1 MNDVQIDWSLIVP
14 RFAAPA
20 AFARDV
26 RQQGLAYLRSQ
37 RGGRHA
43 SLGQWG
49 MATLWTMGFGVSVA
63 LLAGATGPLAF
74 LWCASGG
81 VFAFFMLATLCH
93 DAAHGSL
100 SRHAGVNRA
109 VLTLGFGLFGVS
121 GALWR
126 WRHIRL
132 HHMFP
137 NVEGTD
143 IDGEGSLL
151 IRLAPYGP
159 WRIWHRAQA
168 FYAPVLYMLVMAHL
182 AWIEDWQNRAMARRM
197 APELFATRSATA
209 EFLLVKAAHACLAL
223 GLPWLVL
230 QPPLWALVLGYLI
243 YSGVASVL
251 FIVIVAGSHLSE
263 EAEFVSPQDGQIAHD
278 WAEHQLRTCLDWA
291 PQSRTAALFSGGSN
305 AHTAHHLFPQ
315 VAHCH
320 NAALSGIVSDA
331 AARHGLTHNIT
342 SFAGLVISH
351 LQHLHAL
358 GRRPTHSN
366 PQPKEMQP

>member
-1 MNDVQIDWSLIVP
+1 MP
-14 RFAAPA
+14 RFATPR

-26 RQQGLAYLRSQ
+26 REQGLAYLRHQ
-37 RGGRHA
+37 PGGRCA
-43 SLGQWG
+43 SPGQWG
-49 MATLWTMGFGVSVA
+49 TAAFWTTAFGLSVA
-63 LLAGATGPLAF
+63 LLLSTTGPPGF
-74 LWCASGG
+74 LWCALAGL
-81 VFAFFMLATLCH
+81 FAFFMLATLCH

-100 SRHAGVNRA
+100 SRHAGVNRT

-151 IRLAPYGP
+151 IRVAPYGP
-159 WRIWHRAQA
+159 WRVWHRAQA
-168 FYAPVLYMLVMAHL
+168 LYAPLLYALLMAHL
-182 AWIEDWQNRAMARRM
+182 AWIEDWKNRAMARRM
-197 APELFATRSATA
+197 APELFATRAATI
-209 EFLLVKAAHACLAL
+209 EFLLVKLLHAALAL

-243 YSGVASVL
+243 YTGVASVL

-278 WAEHQLRTCLDWA
+278 WAAHQLRTCLDWA
-291 PQSRTAALFSGGSN
+291 PQSRAAALFSSGSN

-320 NAALSGIVSDA
+320 NAALSEIVSDA

-342 SFAGLVISH
+342 SFAGLILSH
-351 LQHLHAL
+351 VQHLHAL
-358 GRRPTHSN
+358 GRCPALPDPQTKETH
-366 PQPKEMQP
+366 P